1 MKRISIFLFAC
12 ISILSF
18 NACKED
24 IDESNLYTFTGETIE
39 DYLANRSDRFSSFNY
54 ILTRIGY
61 DNILSAYGTYT
72 CFAPD
77 NDAIKYYVD
86 SLYNDETQKDDNPHN
101 GMTAP
106 GIEGLTDSLCKD
118 IALFHLLSTEW
129 RSIDMNGEKT
139 IPTMLGRDIN
149 TALDSMSATV
159 VLNRE
164 TMLRTDAMD
173 VDLENGILHEINHVI
188 TRSNRLVAGEL
199 AELEGF
205 TIFTDALIQTGLA
218 DSLTDQVR
226 YDFESKNSAED
237 QFWPEECKMG
247 YTIFAETDEALKAR
261 GIDSWSKL
269 AQFANE
275 QYEHCA
281 EAKDPDTRVGWYDY
295 YRNHNIQ
302 VSTGTDYKNPNNALS
317 MFLRYHI
324 LKCKVSYDKLV
335 YHHDSKTGGTD
346 NTNTRV
352 TRVEYYETMLPYTL
366 LKVTERSGKRCI
378 NRWVSNA
385 SLTDK
390 VERQGTELPNP
401 ISFEKFAGVEIQR
414 ANKQALNGYI
424 HPINDVLVYDWD
436 VPNGALN
443 ERMRFDFGALFG
455 EMLSN
460 GFRHVDGS
468 VIKAWN
474 GGKSGSLGDEI
485 RIPSGFFQNVVMY
498 SPETTRLTYGPMQGS
513 SWYNYQKD
521 EFRCFEQFDFAMRL
535 PPVPDGTYELRI
547 GYTAEQKRG
556 MLQFYL
562 GTSSKQIDMK
572 ALDIPLDMRI
582 MPGSYPFAQDL
593 TEETPC
599 PYTGQVKLKQ
609 NEGNG
614 DPDLTSDKGVSSDA
628 NMRNL
633 GYMRGPLAYTGERG
647 YARYATKDLR
657 RILVRDGFKQ
667 GEYWLRFKNVLKDT
681 KNANEFHMDYIE
693 FCPANVYNNATY
705 AEDMY

>member
-1 MKRISIFLFAC
+1 MKRISILLFAC

-77 NDAIKYYVD
+77 NDAIKQYID
-86 SLYNDETQKDDNPHN
+86 SLYNDETQANDNPHN

-129 RSIDMNGEKT
+129 RSIDMNGDKT

-149 TALDSMSATV
+149 TALDSVSATV

-164 TMLRTDAMD
+164 TMIRTDAMD

-188 TRSNRLVAGEL
+188 TRSNRLVSGEL
-199 AELEGF
+199 ADMPGL
-205 TIFTDALIQTGLA
+205 TIFTDALVQTGLA
-218 DSLTDQVR
+218 DSLTNQVR
-226 YDFESKNSAED
+226 YDFESKNSGED
-237 QFWPEECKMG
+237 AYWPEECKMG
-247 YTIFAETDEALKAR
+247 YTIFAETDEVLNAL
-261 GIDSWSKL
+261 GINTWQDL
-269 AQFANE
+269 AKYAIE

-295 YRNHNIQ
+295 YRNNNIK

-317 MFLRYHI
+317 MFMRYHI
-324 LKCKVSYDKLV
+324 VKYKVAYDKLV
-335 YHHDSKTGGTD
+335 YHHDSKAGGSD
-346 NTNTRV
+346 NTNAKA

-366 LKVTERSGKRCI
+366 LKVTERSSKRYI
-378 NRWVSNA
+378 NRWVSNS
-385 SLTDK
+385 SLTNK
-390 VERQGTELPNP
+390 VERLGTDNPNP
-401 ISFEKFAGVEIQR
+401 ISFEKFAGIEILR
-414 ANKQALNGYI
+414 DNKQALNGYI
-424 HPINDVLVYDWD
+424 HPINDVLVYNWD

-443 ERMRFDFGALFG
+443 ERMRFDFASLFG
-455 EMLSN
+455 EMMSN
-460 GFRHVDGS
+460 GFRHVNSS

-474 GGKSGSLGDEI
+474 GGKTASIGDEI
-485 RIPSGFFQNVVMY
+485 RIPSGFFENVVMY

-521 EFRCFEQFDFAMRL
+521 EFRCFKQFDFAMRL

-547 GYTAEQKRG
+547 GYTAERKRG

-572 ALDIPLDMRI
+572 ALDIPLDMRV
-582 MPGSYPFAQDL
+582 MPGSYPVSQDL
-593 TEETPC
+593 TEDTPC
-599 PYTGQVKLKQ
+599 PYTGQVTLKE
-609 NEGNG
+609 NWSNG
-614 DPDLTSDKGVSSDA
+614 DPDLTSDKGVKSDA

-633 GYMRGPLAYTGERG
+633 GYMRGPLAYTGEKG
-647 YARYATKDLR
+647 YARYATKDMR
-657 RILVRDGFKQ
+657 RILVRNRFLQ
-667 GEYWLRFKNVLKDT
+667 GEYWLRFKSVLKFDDS
-681 KNANEFHMDYIE
+681 EFHMDYIE